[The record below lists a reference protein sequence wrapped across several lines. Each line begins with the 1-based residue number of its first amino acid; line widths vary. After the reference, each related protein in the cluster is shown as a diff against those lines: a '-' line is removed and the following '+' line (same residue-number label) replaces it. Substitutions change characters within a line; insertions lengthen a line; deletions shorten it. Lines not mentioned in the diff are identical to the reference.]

1 MEHEVL
7 PPSQMISLWGYSA
20 FMLYVKFINEKLWIW
35 KRMAKDQYSISI
47 ANLKT
52 EQWTNLGGSLQLS
65 EEAQFKSVIQK
76 LLDVI
81 GHFLDTSDL

>member
-1 MEHEVL
+1 
-7 PPSQMISLWGYSA
+7 
-20 FMLYVKFINEKLWIW
+20 
-35 KRMAKDQYSISI
+35 MAKDQYSISI

>member
-7 PPSQMISLWGYSA
+7 PPSQMIFLCGYSA

-52 EQWTNLGGSLQLS
+52 EQWTNLGSSLQLS